1 MLNYFS
7 LLGEATA
14 QNQRIRQ
21 LLNRISIVV
30 KEYEAAQSNVLAS
43 LDNHYHLRRLPR
55 ELLEVFSHDPAAV
68 TGQTRRLRGWR
79 AVDDIHKRLG
89 KQRAVCRL
97 FLSEHIDKTGGDIG
111 IGSVLREPVNTL
123 ISSLESL
130 EQFKAN
136 VQFKAREIGELLM
149 HVQNI
154 HAQVKAN
161 YNSTLSHTSA
171 VYPEVC
177 HHYFRPDSP
186 STDLHSYS
194 YLPLFVW
201 KKVSR
206 ININSSGRLAWT
218 RLLSSS
224 TA

>member
-1 MLNYFS
+1 

-79 AVDDIHKRLG
+79 AVDDIHRRLG
-89 KQRAVCRL
+89 KQRAICRL

-123 ISSLESL
+123 NSSLESL
-130 EQFKAN
+130 EEFKAN
-136 VQFKAREIGELLM
+136 VQIKAREIGELLM

-177 HHYFRPDSP
+177 HRYFRPDSP
-186 STDLHSYS
+186 SNSLHSYS

>member
-161 YNSTLSHTSA
+161 YKDRKSTRL
-171 VYPEVC
+171 
-177 HHYFRPDSP
+177 
-186 STDLHSYS
+186 
-194 YLPLFVW
+194 
-201 KKVSR
+201 
-206 ININSSGRLAWT
+206 NSSH
-218 RLLSSS
+218 SS
-224 TA
+224 

>member
-1 MLNYFS
+1 M
-7 LLGEATA
+7 GEATA

-21 LLNRISIVV
+21 LLNKVSIVV
-30 KEYEAAQSNVLAS
+30 KEYEAAQSSVLAS

-55 ELLEVFSHDPAAV
+55 ELMEVFSHDPAAV

-79 AVDDIHKRLG
+79 AVEDIHKRLE
-89 KQRAVCRL
+89 KQRATCRL

-111 IGSVLREPVNTL
+111 IGSVLREPANTL
-123 ISSLESL
+123 NSSLESL

-136 VQFKAREIGELLM
+136 VQFKAREIGELLR
-149 HVQNI
+149 HVQDI
-154 HAQVKAN
+154 HAQVKTN
-161 YNSTLSHTSA
+161 YNSTLSHTSV

-177 HHYFRPDSP
+177 HSYFGPDSR
-186 STDLHSYS
+186 STSIHFYS
-194 YLPLFVW
+194 YRPLFDW
-201 KKVSR
+201 KKASR
-206 ININSSGRLAWT
+206 INTNSSGRLAWT

>member
-1 MLNYFS
+1 MLNWFS
-7 LLGEATA
+7 LLGEANA

-21 LLNRISIVV
+21 LLNKISIVV

-43 LDNHYHLRRLPR
+43 LGNHYHLRRLPR

-89 KQRAVCRL
+89 KQRAICRL
-97 FLSEHIDKTGGDIG
+97 FLSEHLDKTGGDIG
-111 IGSVLREPVNTL
+111 IGSVLREPANTL
-123 ISSLESL
+123 NGSLESL
-130 EQFKAN
+130 EQFKTN
-136 VQFKAREIGELLM
+136 VQFKAREVGELLM
-149 HVQNI
+149 QVQDI

-177 HHYFRPDSP
+177 HIYFRPDSY
-186 STDLHSYS
+186 SLHFYS
-194 YLPLFVW
+194 YLPLFAW

-206 ININSSGRLAWT
+206 ININSSGSLAWT
-218 RLLSSS
+218 RLPSSS